1 MTTIN
6 KKRVKYHLFYQNH
19 HHQKNFLSYHQLI
32 IFPVFLLLRLRETQ
46 NALQFFLFAILFFY
60 FFFIFLFLALS
71 LDRLAKDFYLSFPK
85 TRVTGIGPASLD
97 TLANVSSLFFSQLF
111 QYGKYLFNIYE
122 ELIENCLACLTR
134 VCLKL
139 QFTA

>member
-6 KKRVKYHLFYQNH
+6 KKRIKYHLFYQNH
-19 HHQKNFLSYHQLI
+19 HHQNNFLSYHQLI

-122 ELIENCLACLTR
+122 ELIENRLACLTR